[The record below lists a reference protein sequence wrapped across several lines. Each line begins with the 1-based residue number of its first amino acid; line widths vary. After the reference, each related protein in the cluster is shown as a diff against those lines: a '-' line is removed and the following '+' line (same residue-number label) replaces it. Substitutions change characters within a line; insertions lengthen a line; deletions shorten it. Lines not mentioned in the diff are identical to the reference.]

1 METLDAKR
9 GSIYDRNGILL
20 AGEGVVSSVG
30 LVPGK
35 MSEDPSADLEKLAEL
50 LDTTVESIQNRLSAS
65 WVQEDSFVPI
75 REIKKS
81 GLDMEVLGKAELNEP
96 SEDSLEGQLLAI
108 PGVMITDASERVYPL
123 GEAAAHLV
131 GYVQNI
137 TAEELEEH
145 EGEGY
150 TANSVIGKSGAES
163 LYEEELRGSA
173 GCQIMMV
180 DEEGQQKELILRKE
194 AVDGTDITLT
204 VDADLQQRLYEQYQT
219 DKSVSVAMNPKT
231 GEVLAL
237 VSTPSYDNNLFV
249 LGMSENTWNSLN
261 EDENQ
266 SMLNRFRATFVPGSS
281 FKPVVAGIGL
291 STGTLDPDEDF
302 GAVGTSWQ
310 KDASWGNYYVTTLH
324 GTDPS
329 NLENAMIL
337 SDNIYF
343 ARAAL
348 KIGQDTLTEQLDR
361 LGFNERVPFDIW
373 TTESTYSNEEGEWSE
388 IQLADSGYGQGQLLV
403 NPLHLAAI
411 YTAFVN
417 EGNMIQ
423 PYLRMTET
431 AEPTV
436 WVEQAFT
443 AEAAEIVKN
452 DMIQVVE
459 NPEGTAHACQMDGI
473 TLAGKTGTA
482 EIKDSQED
490 TTGTEL
496 GWLGILTPDAGEQ
509 DAFLL
514 LTMTEDVKDRGGSGY
529 VVSKT
534 AELLS
539 SWME

>member
-1 METLDAKR
+1 MKQKKKWLIVAAAVLVAVAAGGGIAFAVLGGSGRTAAETMDEYIAALNNGAYDEMYELLDEESQKETDQETFTERNKNIYEGIEASNITVEITDEGSENRTSGQTTQNLTYQMKMDTMAGELSFTQTATFHKSGREGYRLSWNDALIFPHLLATDKIRVETLDAKR

-361 LGFNERVPFDIW
+361 LGFNERVPFDI
-373 TTESTYSNEEGEWSE
+373 
-388 IQLADSGYGQGQLLV
+388 
-403 NPLHLAAI
+403 
-411 YTAFVN
+411 
-417 EGNMIQ
+417 
-423 PYLRMTET
+423 
-431 AEPTV
+431 
-436 WVEQAFT
+436 
-443 AEAAEIVKN
+443 
-452 DMIQVVE
+452 
-459 NPEGTAHACQMDGI
+459 
-473 TLAGKTGTA
+473 
-482 EIKDSQED
+482 
-490 TTGTEL
+490 
-496 GWLGILTPDAGEQ
+496 
-509 DAFLL
+509 
-514 LTMTEDVKDRGGSGY
+514 
-529 VVSKT
+529 
-534 AELLS
+534 
-539 SWME
+539 